1 MEDTNKNA
9 GRASLLRLIDTIE
22 GNAVFSSVK
31 RGMLMLIP
39 VLVIGSVALMIRSFP
54 LPGFQD
60 FLLQGGVGGL
70 LLELCNLVYGAT
82 FGLLSVYLVGGVSY
96 YFSGVLRPGNT
107 SFQLLS
113 VLLALSC
120 FVASFVGSDGAI
132 DITYF
137 SAVGIFSAILCA
149 VCAPALFRLLY
160 RVLPRR
166 FRSYAAGADY
176 RFRAAFSMIVP
187 FLLTLLVF
195 VLINMGLR
203 HGLQVDNV
211 NDLVSGGLLSLFES
225 IDNELVSG
233 ILFTVILNLLWLFGI
248 HGGNMMEQVALAFL
262 VPANADPTHIVCK
275 SFLDNFA
282 LMGGCGATLCLLGAL
297 LLFSRTRNNRQLA
310 RSAAPFA
317 VFNMNEIL
325 VFGLPIIL
333 NPIMIVPFLLVP
345 VVSLLIAYGATLIGF
360 IPVVTET
367 VTWTTPVLFSG
378 YAATGSINGAV
389 VQLVI
394 LAAGVAVY
402 APFIRL
408 LERTQRQRESMLTTR
423 LTAAFHEQEDTG
435 VFRPLLD
442 RSDDL
447 GFAAKTLSAQLESDI
462 LHDNLPVYYQP
473 QVDDKGRLV
482 GAEALL
488 RWTYSEQPVYPPLA
502 IALAK
507 ESGLFDALTW
517 QVLNTAAADIA
528 ILCETLD
535 RPLVVSVNIDAAQL
549 NDRDFVK
556 QAVSFAGKRGV
567 SENLCL
573 EITENTPLER
583 FDNITENLALLAENG
598 LKAAIDDFSMGHTSL
613 KYLQNGGF
621 QYVKLDGALVRQV
634 PDNPRSRDIVAS
646 IVKLGQT
653 MGFEVVAEFV
663 ENEQLR
669 EELMKLGCRLFQG
682 YLYSPALPMK
692 EYLKYGEEL
701 AGKEAQK

>member
-9 GRASLLRLIDTIE
+9 GRASLLRLIDMIE

-233 ILFTVILNLLWLFGI
+233 ILFTVIL
-248 HGGNMMEQVALAFL
+248 
-262 VPANADPTHIVCK
+262 TH
-275 SFLDNFA
+275 
-282 LMGGCGATLCLLGAL
+282 
-297 LLFSRTRNNRQLA
+297 
-310 RSAAPFA
+310 
-317 VFNMNEIL
+317 
-325 VFGLPIIL
+325 
-333 NPIMIVPFLLVP
+333 
-345 VVSLLIAYGATLIGF
+345 
-360 IPVVTET
+360 
-367 VTWTTPVLFSG
+367 
-378 YAATGSINGAV
+378 
-389 VQLVI
+389 
-394 LAAGVAVY
+394 
-402 APFIRL
+402 
-408 LERTQRQRESMLTTR
+408 
-423 LTAAFHEQEDTG
+423 
-435 VFRPLLD
+435 
-442 RSDDL
+442 
-447 GFAAKTLSAQLESDI
+447 
-462 LHDNLPVYYQP
+462 
-473 QVDDKGRLV
+473 
-482 GAEALL
+482 
-488 RWTYSEQPVYPPLA
+488 
-502 IALAK
+502 
-507 ESGLFDALTW
+507 
-517 QVLNTAAADIA
+517 
-528 ILCETLD
+528 
-535 RPLVVSVNIDAAQL
+535 
-549 NDRDFVK
+549 
-556 QAVSFAGKRGV
+556 
-567 SENLCL
+567 
-573 EITENTPLER
+573 
-583 FDNITENLALLAENG
+583 
-598 LKAAIDDFSMGHTSL
+598 
-613 KYLQNGGF
+613 
-621 QYVKLDGALVRQV
+621 
-634 PDNPRSRDIVAS
+634 
-646 IVKLGQT
+646 
-653 MGFEVVAEFV
+653 
-663 ENEQLR
+663 
-669 EELMKLGCRLFQG
+669 
-682 YLYSPALPMK
+682 
-692 EYLKYGEEL
+692 
-701 AGKEAQK
+701 

>member
-9 GRASLLRLIDTIE
+9 GRASLLRLIDMIE

-488 RWTYSEQPVYPPLA
+488 RWTYSEQPVYPPLGNRA
-502 IALAK
+502 RK
-507 ESGLFDALTW
+507 GE
-517 QVLNTAAADIA
+517 
-528 ILCETLD
+528 
-535 RPLVVSVNIDAAQL
+535 RLV
-549 NDRDFVK
+549 
-556 QAVSFAGKRGV
+556 
-567 SENLCL
+567 
-573 EITENTPLER
+573 
-583 FDNITENLALLAENG
+583 
-598 LKAAIDDFSMGHTSL
+598 
-613 KYLQNGGF
+613 
-621 QYVKLDGALVRQV
+621 
-634 PDNPRSRDIVAS
+634 
-646 IVKLGQT
+646 
-653 MGFEVVAEFV
+653 
-663 ENEQLR
+663 
-669 EELMKLGCRLFQG
+669 
-682 YLYSPALPMK
+682 
-692 EYLKYGEEL
+692 
-701 AGKEAQK
+701 